1 MTATHSLHV
10 VPTEP
15 LVRYVRDK
23 VAQGH
28 HPTISDVVRASLQSV
43 IEREEA
49 EARRRS
55 VDADGH
61 DGRHGR

>member
-1 MTATHSLHV
+1 MPVKHSLHV
-10 VPTEP
+10 VLTEP

-28 HPTISDVVRASLQSV
+28 HPSISDVVRSSLQTL

-49 EARRRS
+49 EARRLKIGA
-55 VDADGH
+55 VH

>member
-1 MTATHSLHV
+1 MPAKHSLHV
-10 VPTEP
+10 VLTEP
-15 LVRYVRDK
+15 LVRYVREK

-28 HPTISDVVRASLQSV
+28 HSTISDVVRASLRTS

-49 EARRRS
+49 DARQ
-55 VDADGH
+55 VKETPIV